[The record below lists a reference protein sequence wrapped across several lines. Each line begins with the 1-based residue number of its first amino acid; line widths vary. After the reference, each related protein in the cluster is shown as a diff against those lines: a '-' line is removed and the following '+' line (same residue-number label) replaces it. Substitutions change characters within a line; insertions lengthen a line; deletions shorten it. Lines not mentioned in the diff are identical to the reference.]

1 MRWGKNMPTHVY
13 RARYRKA
20 ARLKASTQQLTTDNA
35 TITEKMAEIQERE
48 EELEGTYVFTA
59 GG

>member
-1 MRWGKNMPTHVY
+1 MPTHVY